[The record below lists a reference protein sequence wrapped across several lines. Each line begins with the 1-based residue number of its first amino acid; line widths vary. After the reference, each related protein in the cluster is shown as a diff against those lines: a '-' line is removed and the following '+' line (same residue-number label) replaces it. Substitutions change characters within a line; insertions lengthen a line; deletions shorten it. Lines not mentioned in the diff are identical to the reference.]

1 MQNDKQTPIKPAYP
15 LGDANVESSPKPD
28 TTPKKDPKAAP
39 EPVIVNEPQ
48 TDG

>member
-1 MQNDKQTPIKPAYP
+1 MNNDKQTPIKPAYP

-28 TTPKKDPKAAP
+28 APKKDPKAAP

-48 TDG
+48 SDG

>member
-15 LGDANVESSPKPD
+15 LGDANVGDSPKPEA
-28 TTPKKDPKAAP
+28 PKKDPKAAP
-39 EPVIVNEPQ
+39 EPVVVNEPQ